1 MEKDI
6 TRKHILTL
14 IDLGF
19 ITLDTRQ
26 KDLLNAFA
34 SKYKQKGMP
43 GVIHQEIVKDA
54 KLMILFS

>member
-1 MEKDI
+1 METEI

-19 ITLDTRQ
+19 IALDPRQ
-26 KDLLNAFA
+26 KDLLNAF
-34 SKYKQKGMP
+34 SNKYKQKGMP
-43 GVIHQEIVKDA
+43 GIIHQEMVKDA